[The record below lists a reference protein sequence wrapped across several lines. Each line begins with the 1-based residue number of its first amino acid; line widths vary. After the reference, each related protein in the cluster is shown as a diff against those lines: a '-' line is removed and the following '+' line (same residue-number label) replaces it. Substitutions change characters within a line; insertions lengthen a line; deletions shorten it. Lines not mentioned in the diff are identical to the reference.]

1 MQVVT
6 IVLNMTVKR
15 VMPAVLILAS
25 LMLGGCDFIRAV
37 AGRPTS
43 GDIEAMRVAA
53 AREEALAKA
62 EREAAEAAEAARR
75 YTADSLAAVEFF
87 GQEKCPM
94 IDAAQIKSLDVSSAG
109 TKYAIIVGAFSQA
122 GNARAFADRLSGLG
136 YDAAVIRY
144 TNGHEVVGVCPTDD
158 IVRLAEVYPKVK
170 SEKFC
175 PPEAWILVKNR

>member
-1 MQVVT
+1 
-6 IVLNMTVKR
+6 MTVKR
-15 VMPAVLILAS
+15 VIPAVLLLAS
-25 LMLGGCDFIRAV
+25 MMVGGCDFMRTV

-43 GDIEAMRVAA
+43 SDIETKRVQIAQ
-53 AREEALAKA
+53 REAEAQA
-62 EREAAEAAEAARR
+62 EREAAAAAEALRR
-75 YTADSLAAVEFF
+75 READSLAAVAYLA
-87 GQEKCPM
+87 QEKCPM
-94 IDAAQIKSLDVSSAG
+94 TEASTIRSLDIASVG

-158 IVRLAEVYPKVK
+158 IVRLAEVYSKVK

-175 PPEAWILVKNR
+175 PAEAWILVKNQ